1 METLRKAS
9 KQVMQAGAGN
19 DCMGNCVPD
28 YLFRCSYCI
37 KLIAEDS
44 PVYMREDHSYCTL
57 KCRDKGL
64 SKLFTQL
71 KETQLQEAWT
81 RASSGLSLHKTQ
93 STSSFASKTTR
104 CTGSDS
110 STQGTKQAGVFARLG
125 QVVLDVVLQRVASRS
140 WGEKALRTYSSGILW
155 GREFLQSHASAQTLF
170 EYFPEVDHYLSDPKL
185 SSRYRSLATVHSLRC
200 LSTACL
206 VDKYCY

>member
-9 KQVMQAGAGN
+9 QQAMQAGAGD

-57 KCRDKGL
+57 RCRDQGL
-64 SKLFTQL
+64 SKLFTKL
-71 KETQLQEAWT
+71 KETQLQEVWT
-81 RASSGLSLHKTQ
+81 RASSGLSVDKIRSH
-93 STSSFASKTTR
+93 SSLASKTT
-104 CTGSDS
+104 CS
-110 STQGTKQAGVFARLG
+110 SPAATTKQAGVFARLG
-125 QVVLDVVLQRVASRS
+125 QAVLDVVLQRVASRS

-170 EYFPEVDHYLSDPKL
+170 EYFPEVDHYLSDAILP
-185 SSRYRSLATVHSLRC
+185 LATVHSMRG

-206 VDKYCY
+206 VEKYCY

>member
-1 METLRKAS
+1 MAMETLRKAS
-9 KQVMQAGAGN
+9 KQAMQTGGGD

-71 KETQLQEAWT
+71 KESQLQEVWT
-81 RASSGLSLHKTQ
+81 RASSGLSVDKMRSH
-93 STSSFASKTTR
+93 SSLTSKTAHSTA
-104 CTGSDS
+104 TDS
-110 STQGTKQAGVFARLG
+110 SPQGTKQAGVFARLG
-125 QVVLDVVLQRVASRS
+125 QAVLDVVLQRVASRS

-155 GREFLQSHASAQTLF
+155 GREYLQSHASAQTLF
-170 EYFPEVDHYLSDPKL
+170 EYFPEVDHYLSSAK
-185 SSRYRSLATVHSLRC
+185 SLATVHSLRC
-200 LSTACL
+200 LSTTCL
-206 VDKYCY
+206 VEKYCY